1 MAALA
6 VAAHPA
12 AQPGA
17 AFDILIRNGLLV
29 DGTGAAGVVTS
40 VGIRGGRIAEI
51 GALAGATARE
61 TIDARGLV
69 IAPGFIDVHTHVD
82 EIATQPAIPHF
93 VRMGVTTVIAGN
105 CGGSAVDVAK
115 GLAEVEAAKP
125 AINYA
130 TLVGHNTVRREVM
143 GTANRQATPAELTKM
158 EALVDQAM
166 RDGAV
171 GFSTGLQYVPGT
183 YAETGE
189 IVALAR
195 AAAKRGGVYATH
207 MRNEGTTL
215 EEAVGEA
222 INIAE
227 QAQCPLEISHLKV
240 DAPSRWGASAK
251 ALAMIDAARARGLR
265 VNADQYLYDAASSN
279 LGIRFPSWVLEG
291 GQEKINE
298 RLDDDATWAKIRAEM
313 RELIRER
320 GLEDYNFARIAEYRT
335 DRSLNGLTIPQASQK
350 VLGAADLATQQ
361 EMMRKM
367 LRAGGASMVYHF
379 MSDDDLTRIL
389 KHPMVSIA
397 SDSGLNTFG
406 EGVPHPRGYGNAVRV
421 LGRYVREQK
430 VITLEEA
437 IRKMTSL
444 PADQFCVRGSRPAG
458 GGQGRRRRGVRCGHR
473 GRSRHLCGAASVSDW
488 HRARAGERRARR
500 PRRDADRRPPRP
512 GAAPPLGPGTIAR
525 NLRQFLPRWQKRRH
539 FGRYR
544 ARPHPLGAGGAVLA
558 GLLRR
563 GIDVR
568 RRQERYRRRRHET
581 RCVHG
586 HHPGERARDVRK
598 VADDDGIGVPVR
610 EVERFDLATE

>member
-6 VAAHPA
+6 VISNLA
-12 AQPGA
+12 AQSGA
-17 AFDILIRNGLLV
+17 AFDILIRSGRLV
-29 DGTGAAGVVTS
+29 DGSGAPSLVTS

-51 GALAGATARE
+51 GALTGATAAE
-61 TIDARGLV
+61 TIDASGLV
-69 IAPGFIDVHTHVD
+69 VAPGFIDVHTHVD

-93 VRMGVTTVIAGN
+93 VRMGVTTVVAGN
-105 CGGSAVDVAK
+105 CGGSAANVAK
-115 GLAEVEAAKP
+115 GLAEVEAARP
-125 AINYA
+125 ALNYA

-143 GTANRQATPAELTKM
+143 GAVNRQATREELTKM
-158 EALVDQAM
+158 EALVDRAM
-166 RDGAV
+166 ADGAV

-195 AAAKRGGVYATH
+195 AAARRGGVYATH

-227 QAQCPLEISHLKV
+227 QAQCPLQISHLKV

-298 RLDDDATWAKIRAEM
+298 RLDDDATWEKIRAEM

-361 EMMRKM
+361 EMMRRI

-389 KHPMVSIA
+389 THPMVSIA

-444 PADQFCVRGSRPAG
+444 PADQFAFGD
-458 GGQGRRRRGVRCGHR
+458 R
-473 GRSRHLCGAASVSDW
+473 GRLAPGKAADVVVFDAGTVGD
-488 HRARAGERRARR
+488 RATYAE
-500 PRRDADRRPPRP
+500 
-512 GAAPPLGPGTIAR
+512 
-525 NLRQFLPRWQKRRH
+525 
-539 FGRYR
+539 
-544 ARPHPLGAGGAVLA
+544 PHQYPTGIVHVL
-558 GLLRR
+558 
-563 GIDVR
+563 VN
-568 RRQERYRRRRHET
+568 
-581 RCVHG
+581 
-586 HHPGERARDVRK
+586 
-598 VADDDGIGVPVR
+598 GVPVVR
-610 EVERFDLATE
+610 DGTQTDARPGQVLRHR

>member
-6 VAAHPA
+6 VAAQPA

-17 AFDILIRNGLLV
+17 TFDILIRNGLFV
-29 DGTGAAGVVTS
+29 DGNGAPGLVTN
-40 VGIRGGRIAEI
+40 VGIRDGRVAAI
-51 GALAGATARE
+51 GALGGTTARE
-61 TIDARGLV
+61 TIDASGLV

-93 VRMGVTTVIAGN
+93 VRMGVTTVVAGN
-105 CGGSAVDVAK
+105 WGGSAADVAK
-115 GLAEVEAAKP
+115 GFAEIEAARP

-130 TLVGHNTVRREVM
+130 TLFGHNTVRREVM
-143 GTANRQATPAELTKM
+143 GTVNRQATPAELTKM
-158 EALVDQAM
+158 EALLDQAM

-195 AAAKRGGVYATH
+195 VAARRGGVYATH

-291 GQEKINE
+291 GQDAINQ

-320 GLEDYNFARIAEYRT
+320 GLEDYGFARIAEYRA
-335 DRSLNGLTIPQASQK
+335 DRALNGLTIPQASQK

-361 EMMRKM
+361 ELMRRM

-444 PADQFCVRGSRPAG
+444 PADQFGFAE
-458 GGQGRRRRGVRCGHR
+458 R
-473 GRSRHLCGAASVSDW
+473 GRLAAGKAADVVVFDAGTVGD
-488 HRARAGERRARR
+488 RATYADPHQYPTGIVHVLVNGVAVV
-500 PRRDADRRPPRP
+500 RDGVQTDARP
-512 GAAPPLGPGTIAR
+512 GR
-525 NLRQFLPRWQKRRH
+525 VLRHR
-539 FGRYR
+539 
-544 ARPHPLGAGGAVLA
+544 
-558 GLLRR
+558 
-563 GIDVR
+563 
-568 RRQERYRRRRHET
+568 
-581 RCVHG
+581 
-586 HHPGERARDVRK
+586 
-598 VADDDGIGVPVR
+598 
-610 EVERFDLATE
+610 